1 MTHGAIAGIKTRT
14 FILLLLIGLSLSI
27 VLLHEVGWLQ
37 NFLDANAVRVLFQS
51 IVWEGIPFILLG
63 AFISS
68 VVEWSVKPDYLVSL
82 LSDTWLGRTTAGL
95 LGLAVPVCDCGAVP
109 VARTLRRKGVGESI
123 AFTFVLSTPTLNL
136 LALIS
141 TYIAFHQ
148 SIAWVFLRAGSA
160 LIVALVAGFLVH
172 LHEDS
177 LTEVWVTPV
186 SVEHDHDVRGFRLL
200 RMITDHTTSEVFAI
214 GPFFVASALLAAI
227 AQGIWPIH
235 AVTAFTQHSLW
246 SIPLL
251 MALGASLSL
260 CSEADAFVAASLTS
274 LFSPGAVLAFM
285 LMGQTADI
293 RNLLLLPRVFGKRT
307 VVIGLA
313 GTIVLIFLL
322 AVAVN
327 RILPGGF
334 V

>member
-1 MTHGAIAGIKTRT
+1 MHGALTGIKTRT
-14 FILLLLIGLSLSI
+14 SVLMGLIVLSL
-27 VLLHEVGWLQ
+27 VFVMLHEMGWLQ
-37 NFLDANAVRVLFQS
+37 NFLDANAARVLFQS

-68 VVEWSVKPDYLVSL
+68 IVEWTVKPDNLVSL
-82 LSDTWLGRTTAGL
+82 LSDTWLGRLVAGL

-123 AFTFVLSTPTLNL
+123 AFTFVLGTPTLNVI
-136 LALIS
+136 ALIS

-148 SIAWVFLRAGSA
+148 SIGWVMLRAVSA
-160 LIVALVAGFLVH
+160 LFVALMAGFLVRFR
-172 LHEDS
+172 EDS
-177 LTEVWVTPV
+177 LTEVWATKAVV
-186 SVEHDHDVRGFRLL
+186 HEHGHIHGFRLW
-200 RMITDHTTSEVFAI
+200 RSIADHAGTEVFAV
-214 GPFFVASALLAAI
+214 GPFFVASALFAAI

-235 AVTAFTQHSLW
+235 AITAFTQHSIW

-251 MALGASLSL
+251 MILGASLSL

-285 LMGQTADI
+285 LMGQTVDI
-293 RNLLLLPRVFGKRT
+293 RNLLLLPRVFGRRT
-307 VVIGLA
+307 VISGLA
-313 GTIVLIFLL
+313 GATVIIFFVAL
-322 AVAVN
+322 AVN
-327 RILPGGF
+327 RVIPGGW

>member
-1 MTHGAIAGIKTRT
+1 MHGAIAGIKTRT
-14 FILLLLIGLSLSI
+14 FILLLLIVLSLST

-63 AFISS
+63 AFVSS
-68 VVEWSVKPDYLVSL
+68 VVEWSVKPEYLVNL

-148 SIAWVFLRAGSA
+148 SIGWVFLRAGSA
-160 LIVALVAGFLVH
+160 LIVALVAGFLVR
-172 LHEDS
+172 LREDS
-177 LTEVWVTPV
+177 LTEVWVTSV
-186 SVEHDHDVRGFRLL
+186 SVEHKHDVRGFRLF

-235 AVTAFTQHSLW
+235 FVTTFTQHSLW

-251 MALGASLSL
+251 MILGASLSL

-307 VVIGLA
+307 VIIGLIGA
-313 GTIVLIFLL
+313 SILIFII
-322 AVAVN
+322 AVMVN
-327 RILPGGF
+327 RVLPGGF